1 MDARAAALGRAEDA
15 ETRAARLAGR
25 CERLTRRLYPDGG
38 APDDDRADG
47 EPRNEADPE
56 HPENLASGT
65 LNSSS
70 DALLVLRATLQGH
83 PVGHDLDVTEALRA
97 RLRARGNA
105 RLSIAVSENLRAEL
119 FGDAFPKVDAFPKA
133 EAGKT
138 GRLIIEYA
146 HAGAYYGGV
155 TPSAVTSNPDAVAVN
170 VKDVKDVKD
179 GTRAPN
185 KNDARIRGAACVATV
200 TIGGV
205 DTNEPFAVSSLWIDA
220 SPAAADA
227 AARHAEARVRDAER
241 AFASVKAKL
250 TRAEARVAELA
261 DTLNPLRARCEAAE
275 RREKALAEAAR
286 ASAVYSESKTKEAS
300 RFESEARRAVDVADA
315 ARARARRAV
324 DAARDE
330 AERRVAEAVRDE
342 RARLEQKAREVRL
355 ASAAERRRRAG
366 DSGTVGTTTR
376 KTESETKKSAK
387 SAWGVPRTTPSSL
400 SARSSRDFV
409 AENKKLASSP
419 SPFDVAGFLDAGEA
433 AAAEEKKTSPADAGY
448 KTRAKASAAAAAEA
462 EAWAAARASAAAEVA
477 AEVTRARRTIRRN
490 APVLVESSASGIS
503 DAEGE
508 SLATRAAAS
517 DADKKKRP
525 DDDDAGQKTNARS
538 VFEAHR
544 ARSPARVRKA
554 DEDTADEGRRRAE
567 ARVRAF
573 QRRETERLARS
584 RRSAGRTG
592 DVQVERSAE
601 RPPPRFTAAE
611 RRAAAAEASTAEK
624 LRLARAAL
632 ADAEV
637 DGVRLEEA
645 LRRAAD
651 ADRFEEELASARRRA
666 AQATLTEK

>member
-1 MDARAAALGRAEDA
+1 M
-15 ETRAARLAGR
+15 
-25 CERLTRRLYPDGG
+25 
-38 APDDDRADG
+38 
-47 EPRNEADPE
+47 
-56 HPENLASGT
+56 
-65 LNSSS
+65 
-70 DALLVLRATLQGH
+70 
-83 PVGHDLDVTEALRA
+83 
-97 RLRARGNA
+97 
-105 RLSIAVSENLRAEL
+105 
-119 FGDAFPKVDAFPKA
+119 
-133 EAGKT
+133 
-138 GRLIIEYA
+138 
-146 HAGAYYGGV
+146 
-155 TPSAVTSNPDAVAVN
+155 
-170 VKDVKDVKD
+170 
-179 GTRAPN
+179 
-185 KNDARIRGAACVATV
+185 
-200 TIGGV
+200 
-205 DTNEPFAVSSLWIDA
+205 
-220 SPAAADA
+220 
-227 AARHAEARVRDAER
+227 
-241 AFASVKAKL
+241 
-250 TRAEARVAELA
+250 
-261 DTLNPLRARCEAAE
+261 
-275 RREKALAEAAR
+275 
-286 ASAVYSESKTKEAS
+286 
-300 RFESEARRAVDVADA
+300 
-315 ARARARRAV
+315 
-324 DAARDE
+324 
-330 AERRVAEAVRDE
+330 
-342 RARLEQKAREVRL
+342 
-355 ASAAERRRRAG
+355 
-366 DSGTVGTTTR
+366 
-376 KTESETKKSAK
+376 
-387 SAWGVPRTTPSSL
+387 SL
-400 SARSSRDFV
+400 SV
-409 AENKKLASSP
+409 A
-419 SPFDVAGFLDAGEA
+419 PFDVAGFLDAGEA
-433 AAAEEKKTSPADAGY
+433 AAAEEKKTSAAASPADAGY

-517 DADKKKRP
+517 DADKKKRS

-592 DVQVERSAE
+592 DVEDFERSAE

>member
-1 MDARAAALGRAEDA
+1 M
-15 ETRAARLAGR
+15 
-25 CERLTRRLYPDGG
+25 
-38 APDDDRADG
+38 
-47 EPRNEADPE
+47 
-56 HPENLASGT
+56 
-65 LNSSS
+65 
-70 DALLVLRATLQGH
+70 
-83 PVGHDLDVTEALRA
+83 
-97 RLRARGNA
+97 
-105 RLSIAVSENLRAEL
+105 
-119 FGDAFPKVDAFPKA
+119 
-133 EAGKT
+133 
-138 GRLIIEYA
+138 
-146 HAGAYYGGV
+146 
-155 TPSAVTSNPDAVAVN
+155 
-170 VKDVKDVKD
+170 
-179 GTRAPN
+179 
-185 KNDARIRGAACVATV
+185 
-200 TIGGV
+200 
-205 DTNEPFAVSSLWIDA
+205 
-220 SPAAADA
+220 
-227 AARHAEARVRDAER
+227 
-241 AFASVKAKL
+241 
-250 TRAEARVAELA
+250 
-261 DTLNPLRARCEAAE
+261 
-275 RREKALAEAAR
+275 
-286 ASAVYSESKTKEAS
+286 
-300 RFESEARRAVDVADA
+300 
-315 ARARARRAV
+315 

-366 DSGTVGTTTR
+366 DYSGTVGAYDS
-376 KTESETKKSAK
+376 KTKKKTHDAPSDAEAPNNVSNAPSR

-400 SARSSRDFV
+400 AARSSRDFV

-419 SPFDVAGFLDAGEA
+419 SPFDVAGFLDAGEKNA
-433 AAAEEKKTSPADAGY
+433 AAAEGNKTSAAASPADAGY

-490 APVLVESSASGIS
+490 APVFVESSASGTP
-503 DAEGE
+503 DAESRGTLAT
-508 SLATRAAAS
+508 LATRAAAS
-517 DADKKKRP
+517 DVQKKQRS
-525 DDDDAGQKTNARS
+525 DDDDAGPNETK
-538 VFEAHR
+538 R
-544 ARSPARVRKA
+544 ARSPARVLSQA

-592 DVQVERSAE
+592 DVEDFERSAE

>member
-1 MDARAAALGRAEDA
+1 
-15 ETRAARLAGR
+15 
-25 CERLTRRLYPDGG
+25 
-38 APDDDRADG
+38 
-47 EPRNEADPE
+47 
-56 HPENLASGT
+56 
-65 LNSSS
+65 
-70 DALLVLRATLQGH
+70 
-83 PVGHDLDVTEALRA
+83 
-97 RLRARGNA
+97 
-105 RLSIAVSENLRAEL
+105 
-119 FGDAFPKVDAFPKA
+119 
-133 EAGKT
+133 
-138 GRLIIEYA
+138 
-146 HAGAYYGGV
+146 
-155 TPSAVTSNPDAVAVN
+155 
-170 VKDVKDVKD
+170 
-179 GTRAPN
+179 
-185 KNDARIRGAACVATV
+185 
-200 TIGGV
+200 
-205 DTNEPFAVSSLWIDA
+205 
-220 SPAAADA
+220 
-227 AARHAEARVRDAER
+227 
-241 AFASVKAKL
+241 
-250 TRAEARVAELA
+250 
-261 DTLNPLRARCEAAE
+261 
-275 RREKALAEAAR
+275 
-286 ASAVYSESKTKEAS
+286 
-300 RFESEARRAVDVADA
+300 
-315 ARARARRAV
+315 V

-366 DSGTVGTTTR
+366 DSGTVGATTN
-376 KTESETKKSAK
+376 TKKKTHPTPSDADAPNDAPSR
-387 SAWGVPRTTPSSL
+387 SAWGVPRTTPSSRVFSL
-400 SARSSRDFV
+400 QKPSSLAARSSRDFV
-409 AENKKLASSP
+409 AENEKKSATKSARTLNTSRGDGDEVSLSLGVA
-419 SPFDVAGFLDAGEA
+419 PFDVAGFLDAGEA
-433 AAAEEKKTSPADAGY
+433 AAAEEKKTFLKAAASPADAGY

-490 APVLVESSASGIS
+490 APVLVESSASGTS

-517 DADKKKRP
+517 DEKDFSLKKKRGD
-525 DDDDAGQKTNARS
+525 DDDDAGSKARF

-592 DVQVERSAE
+592 DVEDFERSAE

-651 ADRFEEELASARRRA
+651 ADRFEEELAGARRRA
-666 AQATLTEK
+666 AEATLTSK